1 MFLFFKLRILLRSGG
16 KGGGGG
22 KIQRYVSCLL
32 QPGTKVFLIVA
43 FMVKVTAKVK
53 CFNRCLSV
61 IFSELLNLS

>member
-16 KGGGGG
+16 KGGG